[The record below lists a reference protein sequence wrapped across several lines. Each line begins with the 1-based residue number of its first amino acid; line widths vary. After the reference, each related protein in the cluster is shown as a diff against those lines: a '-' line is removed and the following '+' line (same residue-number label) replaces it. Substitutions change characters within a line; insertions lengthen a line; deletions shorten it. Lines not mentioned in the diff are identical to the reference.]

1 MRDEWWNEVERIY
14 HAARELHGVERSRFL
29 ASACEPDS
37 PISRKVAEMLR
48 NEEADQS
55 FLVKPAID
63 VASASSVSQHDFVL
77 CEGMQLGPYFVLGSI
92 GSGGMGQVYRARD
105 TRLKRDVAIKAMSEE
120 FASDPER
127 LARFDRE
134 AKVLA
139 SLNHSN
145 IAGIHDV
152 VECEGRRYLVLE
164 LVEGTTLA
172 ERLSNGPCTV
182 EEAVKIGVQIAD
194 ALEVAHGRGIVHRDL
209 KPANVK
215 VTADSKVKV
224 LDFGL
229 AKTFHSV
236 DPESDASAMR
246 TQKGDVVGTPAYMSP
261 EQARGLPLDHR
272 ADIW

>member
-1 MRDEWWNEVERIY
+1 
-14 HAARELHGVERSRFL
+14 
-29 ASACEPDS
+29 
-37 PISRKVAEMLR
+37 
-48 NEEADQS
+48 
-55 FLVKPAID
+55 
-63 VASASSVSQHDFVL
+63 
-77 CEGMQLGPYFVLGSI
+77 
-92 GSGGMGQVYRARD
+92 
-105 TRLKRDVAIKAMSEE
+105 AIKAMSEE

-164 LVEGTTLA
+164 FVEGTTLA

-229 AKTFHSV
+229 AKTFHSL

-272 ADIW
+272 ADIWAFGSVMFELLTGRKAFPGATVSDTIAAILTGSPDWTALPPGVPTDLQRLLRRCLSKDVRRRI